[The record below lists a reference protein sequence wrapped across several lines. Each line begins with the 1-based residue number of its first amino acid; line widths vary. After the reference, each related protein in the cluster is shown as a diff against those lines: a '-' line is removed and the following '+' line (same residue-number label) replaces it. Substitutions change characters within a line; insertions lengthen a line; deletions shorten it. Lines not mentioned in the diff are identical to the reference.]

1 MPALYKLLRP
11 HYLQYWRDAGELI
24 FEGVDIPNGWVPTLS
39 VDPLNTAAVNAFYAA
54 GPRDGGIYED
64 TNLWPGGFPVIKPAT
79 SWHIIP
85 GTPFWQAYWALSGLG
100 VSLAPLPIPTIHPPP
115 TFRLLLENGN
125 FLQLENGY
133 RLLLEQ

>member
-54 GPRDGGIYED
+54 GPRDGGNYEG
-64 TNLWPGGFPVIKPAT
+64 TNFYQGGYLGSQPPIKPAT
-79 SWHIIP
+79 SWYVVVVPPH
-85 GTPFWQAYWALSGLG
+85 QYWKLNGLG
-100 VSLAPLPIPTIHPPP
+100 AALAALPIAGT
-115 TFRLLLENGN
+115 
-125 FLQLENGY
+125 
-133 RLLLEQ
+133 